1 METAPAP
8 DQTAVRVR
16 FLLLLGLVVLTLL
29 AIAPQ
34 ALAPLWCLVLYV
46 VVWGAGVGCLVGSPP
61 PNRKVLVGACLAA
74 AAISALAL
82 LAMTAGIWSRL
93 AVSLIAAAG
102 VLALAQRF
110 LDSQRTRT

>member
-1 METAPAP
+1 VESASAP
-8 DQTAVRVR
+8 DQLAIRVR
-16 FLLLLGLVVLTLL
+16 LLLLLGLVVVTLL

-46 VVWGAGVGCLVGSPP
+46 VVWGAGLGCLVGAPH

-102 VLALAQRF
+102 ILALAQQL